1 MPTDA
6 EDCVQRT
13 LQSKSPMSPIGTYM
27 SQLIVMDL
35 IADGFCLM
43 HQSVCGGCVIDNMGG
58 TTTTR
63 RCT

>member
-13 LQSKSPMSPIGTYM
+13 LQSKSPVSPIGDYLP
-27 SQLIVMDL
+27 QLIVMDL

-43 HQSVCGGCVIDNMGG
+43 HNCQKLPRE
-58 TTTTR
+58 TT
-63 RCT
+63 